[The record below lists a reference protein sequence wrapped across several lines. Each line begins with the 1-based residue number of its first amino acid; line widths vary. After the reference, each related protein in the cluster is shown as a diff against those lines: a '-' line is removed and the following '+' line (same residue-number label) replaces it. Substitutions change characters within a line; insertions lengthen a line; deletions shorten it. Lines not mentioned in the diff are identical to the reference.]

1 MGISKPPIIG
11 WLCLFGSGG
20 FFMYLTYLRGACL
33 ALVLGLAQAAAPY
46 PTVPLKDLPDG
57 LRFTFQQLKPEM
69 NEFSHCAAAW
79 DSQTDGDR
87 MAFKCSIYIKMSAEG
102 ERRSMQYCEE
112 KRLEKKIK
120 APCRLVLP

>member
-1 MGISKPPIIG
+1 
-11 WLCLFGSGG
+11 
-20 FFMYLTYLRGACL
+20 MYLTYLRGAGL
-33 ALVLGLAQAAAPY
+33 ALVLDLAQAAAPY

>member
-1 MGISKPPIIG
+1 
-11 WLCLFGSGG
+11 
-20 FFMYLTYLRGACL
+20 MYLTYLRGACL

-57 LRFTFQQLKPEM
+57 LRSTFQQLKPEM

-79 DSQTDGDR
+79 DSQNDGER
-87 MAFKCSIYIKMSAEG
+87 MVFKCSIYIKMSAEG

-112 KRLEKKIK
+112 KRVEKKIK

>member
-1 MGISKPPIIG
+1 
-11 WLCLFGSGG
+11 
-20 FFMYLTYLRGACL
+20 MYLTYLRGACL

-112 KRLEKKIK
+112 KRLEKKIR

>member
-1 MGISKPPIIG
+1 
-11 WLCLFGSGG
+11 
-20 FFMYLTYLRGACL
+20 MYLTYLRGACL

-102 ERRSMQYCEE
+102 SMALTSTTVDAGGSPGKNCF
-112 KRLEKKIK
+112 LT
-120 APCRLVLP
+120 LL

>member
-1 MGISKPPIIG
+1 MCRS
-11 WLCLFGSGG
+11 
-20 FFMYLTYLRGACL
+20 YLRGVCL
-33 ALVLGLAQAAAPY
+33 AFVCCLAQAASPY

-57 LRFTFQQLKPEM
+57 LRSTFLQLKPEM

-79 DSQTDGDR
+79 DSQNDGDR
-87 MAFKCSIYIKMSAEG
+87 MVFKCSIYIKMSAEG

-112 KRLEKKIK
+112 KRAEKKVK

>member
-1 MGISKPPIIG
+1 MFIWK
-11 WLCLFGSGG
+11 WWFY
-20 FFMYLTYLRGACL
+20 MYLTYLRGACL

-57 LRFTFQQLKPEM
+57 LRSTFQQLKPEM

-79 DSQTDGDR
+79 DSQNDGDR
-87 MAFKCSIYIKMSAEG
+87 MVFKCSIYIKMSAEG

-112 KRLEKKIK
+112 KRAEKKIK
-120 APCRLVLP
+120 APCRLVQP